1 MDARLETL
9 KLILAELG
17 IEPEIETI
25 DQRVVFQKAI
35 YLAQAAGVPLHY
47 RYNWYVM
54 GPYSPNL
61 TKDYYAL
68 HAQRGDADH
77 DQRSYVLKDQFVS
90 LLRSLKPAMA
100 VPEGVPLRP
109 SEWLELLSSV
119 HYLRI
124 QMHLNPADTQKSLD
138 QMKPHVSPYARTAT
152 GRLGEVGLIMEQR
165 N

>member
-9 KLILAELG
+9 TLILAELG

-25 DQRVVFQKAI
+25 DQRVVLQKVI

-61 TKDYYAL
+61 TKDYYEL
-68 HAQRGDADH
+68 HAQRGVAGR
-77 DQRSYVLKDQFVS
+77 DQLSYVLKDQFAS
-90 LLRSLKPAMA
+90 LLRSLKPAMT
-100 VPEGVPLRP
+100 VPEGVPLRQ

-124 QMHLNPADTQKSLD
+124 QTHLDPADTQKSLD
-138 QMKPHVSPYARTAT
+138 QMKPHVSAYARMAT
-152 GRLGEVGLIMEQR
+152 GHLTEVGLIME
-165 N
+165 